1 MNLNQPTLVQFENI
15 RKLSNTIPPEGSNSF
30 YVIGRGR
37 INLATLRANPEDPRF
52 DITIQQGNVHTG
64 DGNFLISGD
73 NHNPETPYNAM
84 IIDGVD
90 PTLYVDKQLT
100 ISNGSMEVHKSLEL
114 VPGSELI
121 VRNNGIVNFHQ
132 DSVFTINE
140 NTHITIEPGSTI
152 RIFGR
157 IIVDLSRVDALLD
170 LEGDRKSVV

>member
-73 NHNPETPYNAM
+73 NHNPETPYNA
-84 IIDGVD
+84 
-90 PTLYVDKQLT
+90 
-100 ISNGSMEVHKSLEL
+100 
-114 VPGSELI
+114 
-121 VRNNGIVNFHQ
+121 
-132 DSVFTINE
+132 
-140 NTHITIEPGSTI
+140 
-152 RIFGR
+152 
-157 IIVDLSRVDALLD
+157 
-170 LEGDRKSVV
+170 DRKSVV